1 MSTDIEMSD
10 AEYEAIVS
18 DLKAIPSD
26 AYDMEYN
33 TLAMLDKIL
42 RELPDDWKG
51 EAANEYM
58 SRLNATRDHL
68 ARCIEAM
75 YRVAEDAVIEI
86 DNKYTHQNSSG

>member
-1 MSTDIEMSD
+1 M
-10 AEYEAIVS
+10 
-18 DLKAIPSD
+18 
-26 AYDMEYN
+26 
-33 TLAMLDKIL
+33 

-51 EAANEYM
+51 EAADEYM

>member
-1 MSTDIEMSD
+1 MRAGGSCFIRIDRLDFIYKWSDIFCGVNSGRRRE
-10 AEYEAIVS
+10 
-18 DLKAIPSD
+18 L
-26 AYDMEYN
+26 
-33 TLAMLDKIL
+33 L

-51 EAANEYM
+51 EAADEYM

-86 DNKYTHQNSSG
+86 DNKYTHQKSSG

>member
-1 MSTDIEMSD
+1 M
-10 AEYEAIVS
+10 
-18 DLKAIPSD
+18 
-26 AYDMEYN
+26 
-33 TLAMLDKIL
+33 

-58 SRLNATRDHL
+58 SRLNVTRDHL

-86 DNKYTHQNSSG
+86 DNKYTHQNS